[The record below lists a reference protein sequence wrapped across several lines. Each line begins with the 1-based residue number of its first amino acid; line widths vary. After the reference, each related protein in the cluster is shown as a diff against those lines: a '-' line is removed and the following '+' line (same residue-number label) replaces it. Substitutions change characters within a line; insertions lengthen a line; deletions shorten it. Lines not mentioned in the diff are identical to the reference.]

1 MRVIRSF
8 RKSVMEGENKKAE
21 GEKQQAQDVRL
32 KAMETMGET
41 RNSSRKQERNLS

>member
-32 KAMETMGET
+32 KAMETIGSNKEESSQENRGEI
-41 RNSSRKQERNLS
+41 